1 MSHHTY
7 KHIEVTGSSE
17 VSSDDAIRNAVESV
31 SKTFRNLG
39 WFEVIDTRGHL
50 IDGGVKH
57 WQVTIK
63 IGYRLD
69 A

>member
-17 VSSDDAIRNAVESV
+17 VSSDDAVRNAVESV
-31 SKTFRNLG
+31 SKTVRNLG

-50 IDGGVKH
+50 TDGGVKH